1 VQIAWRMEYYGLAA
15 LMAVAWD
22 SQLSPVDNRSLTLA
36 QVRGDA
42 VGPFFALAGTKTGTA
57 AAATL
62 TPWSQAILIA
72 YLKKFG
78 ADLLDTAPL
87 FWTRDGRPISRRGDT
102 GQWAAITAAAGI
114 FSRGR
119 TPKIPS
125 TRISARARAH
135 LGEIEDRQLQ
145 DMRRSGA
152 VEGDAGGG
160 SVEDQSNKMANTINR
175 NNKLR
180 KAYNPVNVV
189 SARRFDEARVKGGQ
203 AFGTESDRKHSVDA
217 LGNTFAE
224 AETR

>member
-1 VQIAWRMEYYGLAA
+1 MEYYGLAA

-125 TRISARARAH
+125 TRISAPCACSPWR
-135 LGEIEDRQLQ
+135 DRGSPVAGHAPVGSGRGRCWRRIG
-145 DMRRSGA
+145 RRSIEQDGQHHQPQQQA
-152 VEGDAGGG
+152 PEG
-160 SVEDQSNKMANTINR
+160 
-175 NNKLR
+175 L
-180 KAYNPVNVV
+180 
-189 SARRFDEARVKGGQ
+189 
-203 AFGTESDRKHSVDA
+203 
-217 LGNTFAE
+217 
-224 AETR
+224 